1 MKLQHLAIGDRFEY
15 DGDVYVKTGPLTAS
29 SEKGGQRVIPR
40 SAFLHP
46 VGTVDVSPMA
56 ASSTLERQRVAAAFA
71 TFYASCTG
79 LVGENDR
86 RELELARQVFM
97 TSLGLDF
104 GD

>member
-15 DGDVYVKTGPLTAS
+15 DGDVYVKTGPLTAA

-40 SAFLHP
+40 SAFLRP
-46 VGTVDVSPMA
+46 VGSADA
-56 ASSTLERQRVAAAFA
+56 ASAVANSSLERQQVVAAFA
-71 TFYASCTG
+71 TFYASCAR

-86 RELELARQVFM
+86 RELDLARRHFLS
-97 TSLGLDF
+97 SLGLGS

>member
-15 DGDVYVKTGPLTAS
+15 DGDVYVKTGPITAA

-40 SAFLHP
+40 SAVLRP
-46 VGTVDVSPMA
+46 V
-56 ASSTLERQRVAAAFA
+56 STAEAVPDSAGNGLERQKVAAAFA
-71 TFYASCTG
+71 TFYASCAG

-86 RELELARQVFM
+86 RELDLARRRFL
-97 TSLGLDF
+97 SCLGLGS

>member
-15 DGDVYVKTGPLTAS
+15 EGDVYVKTGPLTAA

-46 VGTVDVSPMA
+46 VSATGAAPESA
-56 ASSTLERQRVAAAFA
+56 ASGLDRQKVVAAFA
-71 TFYASCTG
+71 TFYASCAG

-86 RELELARQVFM
+86 RELDLARRHFLS
-97 TSLGLDF
+97 SLGLGS